1 MSDIHKSN
9 HQIHIFLWIIQHV
22 ACRPL
27 DKHERS
33 ASKSKCPALRERERG
48 GSQVSLETVVKRKNP
63 YLCHAKNHGY
73 QVHNQS
79 LNLVTHMHKCTL
91 LNMTV
96 FWILIFQKHSNLM
109 ACITR
114 QKVRNE
120 FPSPSYETQEHVD
133 LAVVCTCLC
142 CHIWKAAAYELVD
155 EQTESDASSCIHISS
170 NTKPTTTWSSIM
182 LTTGKNSSWKSLP
195 AWST

>member
-1 MSDIHKSN
+1 MPEKLNEKSVPVMY
-9 HQIHIFLWIIQHV
+9 HTQSRTPFFWHSAGKVLTTYKSYTQSCQIFTSPTIKYIFFFEHV
-22 ACRPL
+22 ACRML
-27 DKHERS
+27 DKYEWS
-33 ASKSKCPALRERERG
+33 VSQSKCPALRERERG

-73 QVHNQS
+73 HAHNQL

-91 LNMTV
+91 LNLTV

-133 LAVVCTCLC
+133 LAVVCTCPC
-142 CHIWKAAAYELVD
+142 CHI
-155 EQTESDASSCIHISS
+155 
-170 NTKPTTTWSSIM
+170 
-182 LTTGKNSSWKSLP
+182 
-195 AWST
+195 